1 MNLKIRVKRNSPESM
16 TRQIREQINA
26 AIDAGTLLANEL
38 VPSEREL
45 AKTAK
50 VARNV
55 VRGAYEQLISVGK
68 LRSEGRKGDRSK
80 PGEVRKRPPA
90 PRKLPKR
97 LLRKLLRQRKATRNN
112 CGWALLSSGNIVS
125 RCSHSRVLAPSRPSE
140 RISF

>member
-1 MNLKIRVKRNSPESM
+1 MSLKIRVKRNSPESM

-68 LRSEGRKGDRSK
+68 LRSEGRKGRSVK
-80 PGEVRKRPPA
+80 AGGSKKKTTGA
-90 PRKLPKR
+90 KKAS
-97 LLRKLLRQRKATRNN
+97 KKATKTTK
-112 CGWALLSSGNIVS
+112 S
-125 RCSHSRVLAPSRPSE
+125 RKK
-140 RISF
+140 